1 LEPYLTENA
10 LPVFPD
16 IGRAE
21 GPPMQRKPRW
31 RGASKIGD
39 RFSIPLEMFVELR
52 GGRAHCEREHGRA
65 RLQGSCQHRADGR
78 DW

>member
-1 LEPYLTENA
+1 LEPYLTENS

-52 GGRAHCEREHGRA
+52 AGTWARTIA
-65 RLQGSCQHRADGR
+65 RLVPTSGR
-78 DW
+78 WSGLVITFL